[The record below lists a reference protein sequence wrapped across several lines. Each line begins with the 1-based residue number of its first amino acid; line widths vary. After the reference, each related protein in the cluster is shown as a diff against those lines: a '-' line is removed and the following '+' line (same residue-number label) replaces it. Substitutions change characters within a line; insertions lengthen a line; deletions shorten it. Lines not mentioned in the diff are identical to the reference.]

1 VKQVGPRVC
10 VRSGKLSGVRP
21 LALRR
26 AVEHVLARTSP
37 HIAGDVSVVLVS
49 DRTIRELNRRF
60 RGLDR
65 STDVLA
71 FPLGDGLAAG
81 EPFGDIVIS
90 HETARRQAR
99 EYGARLVQEVL
110 RLTVHGALH
119 LCGYDHHERNE
130 AARMRRLSRKLLKE
144 LNVFA

>member
-1 VKQVGPRVC
+1 VKHVGPRVS
-10 VRSGKLSGVRP
+10 VRSKRLSGIRTA
-21 LALRR
+21 ALRH
-26 AVEHVLARTSP
+26 AVEHVLGRAAP
-37 HIAGDVSVVLVS
+37 HVVGEVSVALVS
-49 DRTIRELNRRF
+49 DRAIRELNRRF
-60 RGLDR
+60 RGLDC

-71 FPLGDGLAAG
+71 FPLGGGLVED

-99 EYGARLVQEVL
+99 DYGARLEEEML

-130 AARMRRLSRKLLKE
+130 AARMHRLSRKLLRE
-144 LNVFA
+144 LNVFG